1 MPARPQG
8 LGWWRAALL
17 VALAAVTLLAVMPQ
31 AEVPVTTSWD
41 KSDHLLA
48 FFVLTLLA
56 ERSFPQQPFWRYV
69 APALLAYG
77 GALEIFQYFTPSRF
91 AAWSDL
97 AADAIGIVLYGVAR
111 RWLPAALRSASPAA
125 D

>member
-1 MPARPQG
+1 MGDGSRAVR
-8 LGWWRAALL
+8 WWRAALL
-17 VALAAVTLLAVMPQ
+17 AALVGITALALIPQ
-31 AEVPVTTSWD
+31 PEVPITTSWD

-48 FFVLTLLA
+48 FFVLALLA
-56 ERSFPQQPFWRYV
+56 ERAFPRQPFWRWL

-97 AADAIGIVLYGVAR
+97 AADAIGIALYGGLR
-111 RWLPAALRSASPAA
+111 RWLPGALRPSAPAA
-125 D
+125 E